1 MVESIDVGPS
11 GDNAVGIV
19 QRSATNESPVTGD
32 WWVSDVVIKAAARC
46 YGKPFKFTVFPL
58 NRYHHHRQRESKGA
72 YGLH

>member
-46 YGKPFKFTVFPL
+46 YGKPLLQVHCLSP
-58 NRYHHHRQRESKGA
+58 
-72 YGLH
+72 